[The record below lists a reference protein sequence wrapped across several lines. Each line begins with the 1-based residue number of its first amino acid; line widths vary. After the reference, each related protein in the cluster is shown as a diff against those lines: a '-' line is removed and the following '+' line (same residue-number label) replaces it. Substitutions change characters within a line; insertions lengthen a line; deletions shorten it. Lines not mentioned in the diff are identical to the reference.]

1 MKSILLFSIERIILL
16 HRSALADIRKG
27 ELSMDTKQMLK
38 DGFVKKQVALLIYR
52 DSYNGKEHIVVVDTP
67 GACERI

>member
-1 MKSILLFSIERIILL
+1 
-16 HRSALADIRKG
+16 
-27 ELSMDTKQMLK
+27 MDTKQMLK

-67 GACERI
+67 EHAKEYKTYESMRLATMYIKEEA